1 MESKTQT
8 GRKTATEMMLE
19 TAGLP
24 RTRANYLRM
33 ATFEGLTEPVDAEI
47 EATFPAWVQA
57 QRPPAPSAPAAT
69 PSGSY
74 VEQMM
79 ERYPGISREE
89 AQAMLDI
96 HGF

>member
-1 MESKTQT
+1 MKRQTQVIDT
-8 GRKTATEMMLE
+8 QDDLHDAVERSV
-19 TAGLP
+19 AGLTP
-24 RTRANYLRM
+24 EQRAKRL
-33 ATFEGLTEPVDAEI
+33 I
-47 EATFPAWVQA
+47 EMFGKPAQ
-57 QRPPAPSAPAAT
+57 SAPAAT